1 MGQAMS
7 NPCCGRERLDKD
19 APCMPLRRITALQD
33 ARVHFINDAPMMCIL
48 RDSLAV
54 CPFRRRARAAARP
67 RRTAGSAARPARG
80 GCAHRASASSRCDVR
95 LGGGAPRRGARPRVA
110 QRCVPCQSRG
120 GGAIGRKCRGGGRSC
135 QQIGTEIGARDGRV
149 VRGAQTHACLCAR
162 T

>member
-54 CPFRRRARAAARP
+54 SRPFPLLLCPTARTAPDGDAGRLCRQREPNAPHCRQGAALRRRRLAVRAP
-67 RRTAGSAARPARG
+67 
-80 GCAHRASASSRCDVR
+80 ASA
-95 LGGGAPRRGARPRVA
+95 P
-110 QRCVPCQSRG
+110 
-120 GGAIGRKCRGGGRSC
+120 
-135 QQIGTEIGARDGRV
+135 
-149 VRGAQTHACLCAR
+149 
-162 T
+162 